1 MGEIYCQGRR
11 TAKTQAISLE
21 LGPLCSILEFPLPT
35 QPLPRPAG
43 VIRGAYTGAVQAYLT
58 FSLALEVERP
68 TYTAME
74 KRPGDEAEHFLSN
87 CLPFPGLKRA
97 VSLYFAQTLPRNAK
111 LARGCQNRRKF
122 CSKHQRY
129 SKVTQVF

>member
-11 TAKTQAISLE
+11 KAETQAVCLE
-21 LGPLCSILEFPLPT
+21 LGPLCSILEFSLPT

-68 TYTAME
+68 TSKARE
-74 KRPGDEAEHFLSN
+74 KRPGTRLDIFYQTTHFS
-87 CLPFPGLKRA
+87 G
-97 VSLYFAQTLPRNAK
+97 
-111 LARGCQNRRKF
+111 
-122 CSKHQRY
+122 
-129 SKVTQVF
+129 